1 MASNGGGFSAGFIL
15 QIMFSAIVS
24 IAAIVGVG
32 MPLIN
37 QFQVD
42 SSYAYAEMMN
52 LIINISPVLLGLMLF
67 VFIAM
72 AMVKVT
78 GVKR

>member
-1 MASNGGGFSAGFIL
+1 MANNGGGFSAGFIL
-15 QIMFSAIVS
+15 QMMFSAVIS
-24 IAAIVGVG
+24 IAAIVGIA

-37 QFQVD
+37 EFQVD
-42 SSYAYAEMMN
+42 PSYAYADMMN
-52 LIINISPVLLGLMLF
+52 LIINISPVLLGLSLF

-72 AMVKVT
+72 GMVKIT